1 MPGQVLVDN
10 LAAALPDHVQHG
22 AALGRPAAD
31 DAQRQAVDRP
41 DPSSA
46 ISSSTPVT
54 GRSAGPWRPDRRGSS
69 PR

>member
-1 MPGQVLVDN
+1 VPGRVLVDN
-10 LAAALPDHVQHG
+10 LAAALPDHAQHG
-22 AALGRPAAD
+22 AALGRPAAG
-31 DAQRQAVDRP
+31 DAQQQAGRP
-41 DPSSA
+41 ESA